1 MQFLFLSVFRKFPTF
16 HIDSYFHFR
25 KIIFSHRSNSFF
37 QKKRF
42 WLLTKA
48 NGQLLMRFGGGGGE
62 GGKRCVLFQQ
72 YSNYSFFFMRN
83 RSHATLLLAMRLTLV
98 FHGFHNDHAYCICKL
113 FTQASTIILFQ

>member
-25 KIIFSHRSNSFF
+25 KIIFSYRFNSFF

-48 NGQLLMRFGGGGGE
+48 NGQLLMRFGGGGGRGE
-62 GGKRCVLFQQ
+62 SDVYYFSSTLTIL
-72 YSNYSFFFMRN
+72 SFFFYEESKPCYITF
-83 RSHATLLLAMRLTLV
+83 SHETYSRLPWL
-98 FHGFHNDHAYCICKL
+98 
-113 FTQASTIILFQ
+113 S

>member
-48 NGQLLMRFGGGGGE
+48 NGQLLMRFGGGGGGRGE
-62 GGKRCVLFQQ
+62 SDVYYF
-72 YSNYSFFFMRN
+72 SS
-83 RSHATLLLAMRLTLV
+83 TLT
-98 FHGFHNDHAYCICKL
+98 
-113 FTQASTIILFQ
+113 ILFFL